1 MSLWP
6 LAFSGIF
13 KPIDNKGK
21 TNKHDKTRCNKKK
34 QKSLVT
40 RLNKATNSKIS
51 FKNSQKCHKHSFP
64 FLRVQ

>member
-21 TNKHDKTRCNKKK
+21 ANKHDRTRCNKKK

-40 RLNKATNSKIS
+40 RLNKATNRKIS
-51 FKNSQKCHKHSFP
+51 FKNS
-64 FLRVQ
+64 